1 MPSITVSRQ
10 PFIGDGIFVTY
21 LGTPNVCTYWEVF
34 SWNDPVEGAPLGS
47 LVEKILR
54 TDANGLAVN
63 QYIASSTPGDA
74 GQIERIKVSEGA

>member
-54 TDANGLAVN
+54 TDANGLA
-63 QYIASSTPGDA
+63 QSTSILRQAHLEMQDRSNG
-74 GQIERIKVSEGA
+74 